1 MRKILIIEDDKNSA
15 YILKQFLEK
24 KGYNV
29 DVFYDLKSANEIDLN
44 KYDIALLDMILP
56 DGKGTEKI
64 KEYIDINPFLKV
76 IIMTGFGDVQDAVY
90 SMKSGAF
97 DFIKKPIDL
106 KRLIFLIEKAYEEIN
121 LEKENERL
129 KYIVQEN
136 IKEDFVIGQSDIMK
150 NIIYIVNRVVETDA
164 NILITGETG
173 VGKEVFTRYIQ
184 RFSKRKDNPFIIVN
198 CAAIPKDLVESE
210 LFGYEKGA
218 FTGAEKSKP
227 GKFELADR
235 GTIFLDEVGELPLEI
250 QSKLLRVL
258 ENGTIERV
266 GGTKEINVDVRV
278 IAATNRNL
286 EEEVKKGNFR
296 VDLFYRL
303 NVININIPPIRERR
317 EDIPIFIEFFNNR
330 YSTKYNRSK
339 IKFSKDAYDTLISYD
354 WPGNIREIRNFIE
367 RLYIL
372 HNTEKLIKK
381 SDIEI
386 LLKNAETDD
395 EIDYEANSDFSNMTL
410 EEMERKLIL
419 RTLEKYSGN
428 KTKTAKA
435 LGISLRTLQ
444 YKLKKYENLGGEI

>member
-1 MRKILIIEDDKNSA
+1 MEKILIVEDDKNSA
-15 YILKQFLEK
+15 KILNQFLEK

-29 DVFYDLKSANEIDLN
+29 DVCNDLN
-44 KYDIALLDMILP
+44 SVNNLDLNDYSIVLLDMILP

-64 KEYIDINPFLKV
+64 KEYIALNPYLKV
-76 IIMTGFGDVQDAVY
+76 IIMTGYGDVQDAVY

-106 KRLIFLIEKAYEEIN
+106 KRLMFLIEKAFEEID
-121 LEKENERL
+121 LEKENEKL
-129 KYIVQEN
+129 KYIVQET
-136 IKEDFVIGQSDIMK
+136 IKEDFVIGQSEIMK
-150 NIIYIVNRVVETDA
+150 NIIYIVNKVIETDA

-218 FTGAEKSKP
+218 FTGADKAKP
-227 GKFELADR
+227 GKFELADK

-258 ENGTIERV
+258 ESGTIERV

-296 VDLFYRL
+296 MDLFYRL
-303 NVININIPPIRERR
+303 NVININIPPIRERK
-317 EDIPIFIEFFNNR
+317 EDIPIFIEFFNKR
-330 YSTKYNRSK
+330 YSAKYNKPK
-339 IKFSKDAYDTLISYD
+339 INFSKDAYDILISYD
-354 WPGNIREIRNFIE
+354 WPGNIREIRNFVE
-367 RLYIL
+367 RLFIIFDTK
-372 HNTEKLIKK
+372 NSIKK
-381 SDIEI
+381 SDIEF
-386 LLKNAETDD
+386 LLNMKNDKTIETD
-395 EIDYEANSDFSNMTL
+395 NFSNMTL
-410 EEMERKLIL
+410 EEMEKELIL
-419 RTLEKYSGN
+419 KTLEKYSGN

-444 YKLKKYENLGGEI
+444 YKLKKYENGGI

>member
-1 MRKILIIEDDKNSA
+1 MGKILIVEDDKNSA

-24 KGYNV
+24 KKYDV
-29 DVFYDLKSANEIDLN
+29 DMVYDLKSVKELN
-44 KYDIALLDMILP
+44 QYDIALLDMILP

-64 KEYIDINPFLKV
+64 SEYIKINPYLKV

-106 KRLIFLIEKAYEEIN
+106 KRLMFIIEKAYEEIK

-136 IKEDFVIGQSDIMK
+136 IKEDFVIGQSEIMK
-150 NIIYIVNRVVETDA
+150 NIIYIVNKVIETDA

-227 GKFELADR
+227 GKFELADN

-266 GGTKEINVDVRV
+266 GEQ
-278 IAATNRNL
+278 
-286 EEEVKKGNFR
+286 KK
-296 VDLFYRL
+296 L
-303 NVININIPPIRERR
+303 
-317 EDIPIFIEFFNNR
+317 
-330 YSTKYNRSK
+330 
-339 IKFSKDAYDTLISYD
+339 
-354 WPGNIREIRNFIE
+354 
-367 RLYIL
+367 
-372 HNTEKLIKK
+372 
-381 SDIEI
+381 
-386 LLKNAETDD
+386 
-395 EIDYEANSDFSNMTL
+395 M
-410 EEMERKLIL
+410 
-419 RTLEKYSGN
+419 
-428 KTKTAKA
+428 
-435 LGISLRTLQ
+435 
-444 YKLKKYENLGGEI
+444 

>member
-1 MRKILIIEDDKNSA
+1 MEKILIVEDDKNSA
-15 YILKQFLEK
+15 KILNQFLEK

-29 DVFYDLKSANEIDLN
+29 DVCNDLN
-44 KYDIALLDMILP
+44 SVNNLDLNDYSIVLLDMILP

-64 KEYIDINPFLKV
+64 KEYIALNPYLKV
-76 IIMTGFGDVQDAVY
+76 IIMTGYGDVQDAVY

-106 KRLIFLIEKAYEEIN
+106 KRLMFLIEKAFEEID
-121 LEKENERL
+121 LEKENEKL
-129 KYIVQEN
+129 KYIVQET
-136 IKEDFVIGQSDIMK
+136 IKEDFVIGQSEIMK
-150 NIIYIVNRVVETDA
+150 NIIYIVNKVIETDA

-173 VGKEVFTRYIQ
+173 VGKDVFTRYIQ

-210 LFGYEKGA
+210 LYGYEKGA
-218 FTGAEKSKP
+218 FTGADKAKP
-227 GKFELADR
+227 GKFELADK

-258 ENGTIERV
+258 ESGTIERV

-296 VDLFYRL
+296 MDLFYRL
-303 NVININIPPIRERR
+303 NVININIPPIRERK
-317 EDIPIFIEFFNNR
+317 EDIPIFIEFFNKR
-330 YSTKYNRSK
+330 YSAKYNKPK
-339 IKFSKDAYDTLISYD
+339 INFSKDAYDILISYD
-354 WPGNIREIRNFIE
+354 WPGNIREIRNFVE
-367 RLYIL
+367 RLFIIFDTK
-372 HNTEKLIKK
+372 NSIKK
-381 SDIEI
+381 SDIEF
-386 LLKNAETDD
+386 LLNMKNDKTIETD
-395 EIDYEANSDFSNMTL
+395 NFSNMTL
-410 EEMERKLIL
+410 EEMEKELIL
-419 RTLEKYSGN
+419 KTLEKYSGN

-444 YKLKKYENLGGEI
+444 YKLKKYENGGI

>member
-1 MRKILIIEDDKNSA
+1 MEKILIVEDDKNSA
-15 YILKQFLEK
+15 KILNQFLEK

-29 DVFYDLKSANEIDLN
+29 DVCNDLN
-44 KYDIALLDMILP
+44 SVNNLDLNDYSIVLLDMILP

-64 KEYIDINPFLKV
+64 KEYISLNPYLKV
-76 IIMTGFGDVQDAVY
+76 IIMTGYGDVQDAVY

-106 KRLIFLIEKAYEEIN
+106 KRLMFLIEKAFEEID
-121 LEKENERL
+121 LEKENEKL
-129 KYIVQEN
+129 KYIVQET
-136 IKEDFVIGQSDIMK
+136 IKEDFVIGQSEIMK
-150 NIIYIVNRVVETDA
+150 NIIYIVNKVIETDA

-218 FTGAEKSKP
+218 FTGADKAKP
-227 GKFELADR
+227 GKFELADK

-258 ENGTIERV
+258 ESGTIERV

-296 VDLFYRL
+296 MDLFYRL
-303 NVININIPPIRERR
+303 NVININIPPIRERK
-317 EDIPIFIEFFNNR
+317 EDIPIFIEFFNKR
-330 YSTKYNRSK
+330 YSAKYNKPK
-339 IKFSKDAYDTLISYD
+339 INFSKDAYDILISYD
-354 WPGNIREIRNFIE
+354 WPGNIREIRNFVE
-367 RLYIL
+367 RLFIIFDTK
-372 HNTEKLIKK
+372 NSIKK
-381 SDIEI
+381 SDIEF
-386 LLKNAETDD
+386 LLNMKNDKTIETD
-395 EIDYEANSDFSNMTL
+395 NFSNMTL
-410 EEMERKLIL
+410 EEMEKELIL
-419 RTLEKYSGN
+419 KTLEKYSGN

-444 YKLKKYENLGGEI
+444 YKLKKYENGGI